1 MKLFDL
7 AASARMVAVASA
19 LALFVVLFLDWQEV
33 SVQTPGV
40 DVETASS
47 AWSGWGAVAGILLVA
62 FLVSVLR
69 GHTVAAPLTGLVAAG
84 LTAVEF
90 FTGSV
95 ETDVAGLVS
104 VDTSAKLWPAYV
116 GLGLAIVLGAACA
129 VCLAAANRK
138 LAPPPT
144 RLGPGPA

>member
-1 MKLFDL
+1 MKLSDL
-7 AASARMVAVASA
+7 AASARAVAVASA
-19 LALFVVLFLDWQEV
+19 LALFVVLFLDWREV

-69 GHTVAAPLTGLVAAG
+69 GKAVGAPVTGLVAAG

-104 VDTSAKLWPAYV
+104 VDTSVELWPAYV

-129 VCLAAANRK
+129 VCLAAATRK

>member
-1 MKLFDL
+1 MKLSDL
-7 AASARMVAVASA
+7 AASARAVAVASA
-19 LALFVVLFLDWQEV
+19 LALFVVLFLDWREV

-69 GHTVAAPLTGLVAAG
+69 GKAVGAPVTGLVAAG

-104 VDTSAKLWPAYV
+104 VDTSVELWPAYV
-116 GLGLAIVLGAACA
+116 GLCLAIVLGAACA
-129 VCLAAANRK
+129 VCLAAATRK

>member
-7 AASARMVAVASA
+7 AASARTVAVVSA
-19 LALFVVLFLDWQEV
+19 LALFVVLFLDWREV
-33 SVQTPGV
+33 SVRAPGV
-40 DVETASS
+40 DVDAASS
-47 AWSGWGAVAGILLVA
+47 AWGGWGAVAGILLVA

-69 GHTVAAPLTGLVAAG
+69 GHVVPALVTGLVAAG
-84 LTAVEF
+84 LTVVEF

-95 ETDVAGLVS
+95 ETDVTGVVS
-104 VDTSAKLWPAYV
+104 VDTSEELWPAYV

-129 VCLAAANRK
+129 VGLAAASGK

-144 RLGPGPA
+144 RLGPGPV

>member
-1 MKLFDL
+1 MKLSDL
-7 AASARMVAVASA
+7 AASARAVAVASA
-19 LALFVVLFLDWQEV
+19 LALFVILFLDWREV

-69 GHTVAAPLTGLVAAG
+69 GKAVGAPVTGLVAAG

-104 VDTSAKLWPAYV
+104 VDTSVALWPAYV

-129 VCLAAANRK
+129 VCLAAATRK
-138 LAPPPT
+138 LALPPS

>member
-1 MKLFDL
+1 MKLSDL
-7 AASARMVAVASA
+7 AASARVVAVASA
-19 LALFVVLFLDWQEV
+19 LALFVVLFLDWREV

-40 DVETASS
+40 DVETTSS
-47 AWSGWGAVAGILLVA
+47 GWSGWGVVAGILLVA

-69 GHTVAAPLTGLVAAG
+69 GKAVGAPVTGLVAAG

-104 VDTSAKLWPAYV
+104 VDTWSRVPGWSSGN
-116 GLGLAIVLGAACA
+116 GLPRYASNAA
-129 VCLAAANRK
+129 LPSAAAVS
-138 LAPPPT
+138 P
-144 RLGPGPA
+144 

>member
-1 MKLFDL
+1 MKLSDL
-7 AASARMVAVASA
+7 AASARAVAVASA
-19 LALFVVLFLDWQEV
+19 LALFVILFLDWREV

-69 GHTVAAPLTGLVAAG
+69 GKAVGAPVTGLVAAG

-104 VDTSAKLWPAYV
+104 VDTSVALWPAYV

-129 VCLAAANRK
+129 VCLAAATRK

>member
-1 MKLFDL
+1 MKLSDL
-7 AASARMVAVASA
+7 AASARAVAVASA
-19 LALFVVLFLDWQEV
+19 LALFVVLFLDWREV

-69 GHTVAAPLTGLVAAG
+69 GKAVGAPVTGLVAAG

-104 VDTSAKLWPAYV
+104 VDTSVELWPAYV
-116 GLGLAIVLGAACA
+116 GLCLAIV
-129 VCLAAANRK
+129 VPVMMLALQTCR
-138 LAPPPT
+138 
-144 RLGPGPA
+144 